1 VTRNYFVRTFG
12 CQMNEHDSERISGLL
27 EADGMANVDGLG
39 DADVAVINTC
49 CIRENADEKF
59 YGTLGRLK
67 TWKAEKESRQILVA
81 GCLAQKDRDAIRKRA
96 PYVDVVI
103 GTHNVH
109 RAAEL
114 LEQTRDGKPVTEILE
129 AAVLDDHSLFPSALP
144 VRREVS
150 YNAWVTI
157 QIGCDNTCAYCI
169 VPAVRGKEISRPA
182 AEIVAEVE
190 SLARSGVTQI
200 SLIGQNV
207 NSYGR
212 DLALSAR
219 AAGDTTTKA
228 KPQFADLL
236 RKVGAVPGI
245 SRVRFISPHPKDMR
259 EDTLAAMAETRAVVE
274 HLHYPLQSGS
284 DGVLASMHRGYTAE
298 RYLKRLAQ
306 AREMIDDLA
315 VTTDVIVGFPGETE
329 QDFLQTVEVCAEACF
344 DSAFSFI
351 FSPRPGTQAAQ
362 MTDKFIDPE
371 VAVSRYERLKVV
383 LDHSAVQKH
392 RARIG
397 RVEEVVVEGMSK
409 KNPELTTGRTR
420 QNKLVHFAS
429 PESLRV
435 GTFAKV
441 EITDAARFHLAG
453 RLVEVGEA
461 PRHKLRLA
469 VSSAV

>member
-1 VTRNYFVRTFG
+1 
-12 CQMNEHDSERISGLL
+12 M
-27 EADGMANVDGLG
+27 
-39 DADVAVINTC
+39 
-49 CIRENADEKF
+49 
-59 YGTLGRLK
+59 
-67 TWKAEKESRQILVA
+67 
-81 GCLAQKDRDAIRKRA
+81 
-96 PYVDVVI
+96 
-103 GTHNVH
+103 H

-219 AAGDTTTKA
+219 AAGDTIAKA

-344 DSAFSFI
+344 DSAFS
-351 FSPRPGTQAAQ
+351 
-362 MTDKFIDPE
+362 
-371 VAVSRYERLKVV
+371 
-383 LDHSAVQKH
+383 
-392 RARIG
+392 
-397 RVEEVVVEGMSK
+397 
-409 KNPELTTGRTR
+409 
-420 QNKLVHFAS
+420 
-429 PESLRV
+429 
-435 GTFAKV
+435 
-441 EITDAARFHLAG
+441 
-453 RLVEVGEA
+453 
-461 PRHKLRLA
+461 
-469 VSSAV
+469 

>member
-1 VTRNYFVRTFG
+1 
-12 CQMNEHDSERISGLL
+12 MNEHDSERLSGLL
-27 EADGMANVDGLG
+27 ESDGMTNVDSVGE
-39 DADVAVINTC
+39 ADVVVINTC
-49 CIRENADEKF
+49 CIRENADDKF
-59 YGTLGRLK
+59 YGTLSQLK
-67 TWKAEKESRQILVA
+67 NWKTEKEDRQILVA
-81 GCLAQKDRDAIRKRA
+81 GCLAQKDRDLIRQKA

-114 LEQTRDGKPVTEILE
+114 LDETRYGRPVTEILE
-129 AAVLDDHSLFPSALP
+129 EAVLDDHTMFPSALP
-144 VRREVS
+144 MRREVS

-169 VPAVRGKEISRPA
+169 VPAVRGKEISRPG
-182 AEIVAEVE
+182 AEILTEVE

-212 DLALSAR
+212 DLSLSAR
-219 AAGDTTTKA
+219 AAGDITVKP
-228 KPQFADLL
+228 KPQFAELL

-245 SRVRFISPHPKDMR
+245 SRVRFVSPHPKDMR
-259 EDTLAAMAETRAVVE
+259 EDTLLAMAETPTVVE

-284 DGVLASMHRGYTAE
+284 DTVLGLMHRGYTAE
-298 RYLKRLAQ
+298 RYLSRLAQ

-329 QDFLQTVEVCAEACF
+329 EDFLRTVEVCAEACF

-362 MTDKFIDPE
+362 MTDMFIDPA
-371 VAVSRYERLKVV
+371 VAVERYERLKVV
-383 LDHSAVQKH
+383 LDHSAVIKH
-392 RARIG
+392 RERIG
-397 RVEEVVVEGMSK
+397 RIEEVVVEGMSK

-420 QNKLVHFAS
+420 QNKILHFTS
-429 PESLRV
+429 PQSLRV
-435 GTFAKV
+435 GTYAKV
-441 EITDAARFHLAG
+441 EVTDAARFHLSG
-453 RLVEVGEA
+453 RLVEVGDT
-461 PRHKLRLA
+461 PKHKLRLA
-469 VSSAV
+469 VSSSS

>member
-1 VTRNYFVRTFG
+1 
-12 CQMNEHDSERISGLL
+12 
-27 EADGMANVDGLG
+27 
-39 DADVAVINTC
+39 
-49 CIRENADEKF
+49 
-59 YGTLGRLK
+59 
-67 TWKAEKESRQILVA
+67 
-81 GCLAQKDRDAIRKRA
+81 
-96 PYVDVVI
+96 
-103 GTHNVH
+103 
-109 RAAEL
+109 
-114 LEQTRDGKPVTEILE
+114 
-129 AAVLDDHSLFPSALP
+129 
-144 VRREVS
+144 
-150 YNAWVTI
+150 
-157 QIGCDNTCAYCI
+157 
-169 VPAVRGKEISRPA
+169 
-182 AEIVAEVE
+182 
-190 SLARSGVTQI
+190 ARSGVTQI

-219 AAGDTTTKA
+219 AAGDTSTKA

-259 EDTLAAMAETRAVVE
+259 EDTLLAMAETRAVVE

-371 VAVSRYERLKVV
+371 IAVSRYERLKVV